1 MLQYILQLL
10 IWVADK
16 VWPVPIVIIG
26 CYIAWHV
33 VRVVTYRLVPSIRQR
48 RSGRAIPL
56 LIDVLNPFWW
66 IIPLIISFILTLVT
80 LSAAENAVVWS
91 VNKLVHQTQ
100 AEVISRE
107 VADVE
112 VNYKKNYKLPL
123 NYETE
128 DGRMIEASY
137 LSSSYPYYPIRDT
150 YRLPFAGEMVDI
162 KYLPYR
168 PSVFII
174 LQD

>member
-26 CYIAWHV
+26 CYIAWYV
-33 VRVVTYRLVPSIRQR
+33 VRVVTYRLVSSIRQR

-91 VNKLVHQTQ
+91 VNKLGHQTQ

-112 VNYKKNYKLPL
+112 VNYKK
-123 NYETE
+123 
-128 DGRMIEASY
+128 
-137 LSSSYPYYPIRDT
+137 PI
-150 YRLPFAGEMVDI
+150 
-162 KYLPYR
+162 
-168 PSVFII
+168 S
-174 LQD
+174 